1 MRLNNLK
8 KRILRKIKFNNLRN
22 KSKKLNLLYKI
33 LIRGKLN
40 LFDIG
45 AGQRILPEFMNFDG
59 ISKIHLIDP
68 NKNINY
74 SYNQLRKYFQDHDN
88 IFKFQTAISDK
99 TKTQNYYES
108 KISTISTFS
117 VNKKN
122 KNKIS
127 KLYYP
132 KPKKINLYS
141 FKDFL
146 KNYKL
151 SKPDMVKIDVEGL
164 EFKVLNSVLSC
175 SLPLIVQI
183 EANINNSIF
192 SQSFD
197 SINKLMVKKGYI
209 LYSLFPS
216 YGDKAFR
223 SNLNTNFI
231 NINLEDIE
239 TNFKKQYLLQ
249 AECFYIKKK
258 NIYSINDLLLF
269 SGFGLTS
276 FYLDELEKNKNKF
289 NKSIKE
295 KLQKIYNIIK

>member
-8 KRILRKIKFNNLRN
+8 KRILRKIKFNDLRN
-22 KSKKLNLLYKI
+22 KSKKLNLVYKI
-33 LIRGKLN
+33 LVSKKLN

-59 ISKIHLIDP
+59 ISKIYLIDP

-74 SYNQLRKYFQDHDN
+74 SYNQLKKYFKDHEN

-99 TKTQNYYES
+99 TITQNYYES

-122 KNKIS
+122 KKKIS

-132 KPKKINLYS
+132 NPKKINLYS

-146 KNYKL
+146 KIYKL
-151 SKPDMVKIDVEGL
+151 PKPDMVKIDVEGF

-175 SLPLIVQI
+175 SSPLIIQI

-197 SINKLMVKKGYI
+197 SINKLLIKKGYM

-216 YGDKAFR
+216 YGNKTVG
-223 SNLNTNFI
+223 SNHKSNFI
-231 NINLEDIE
+231 NVNLEDIE

-249 AECFYIKKK
+249 AECFYIRKK
-258 NIYSINDLLLF
+258 NVYSINNFLLF

-276 FYLDELEKNKNKF
+276 FYLEQLEINKNKF
-289 NKSIKE
+289 NKSTKE
-295 KLQKIYNIIK
+295 KLKKIYNIIA